1 MQPLV
6 PARPNL
12 PPRRPES
19 APCLGPLT
27 RQAAGSAATGPC
39 GERGGEGSRG
49 TEVQRWSR
57 AGDSLVDLVA
67 PGSRRDGAG
76 VGGGAVLGCGQ
87 PDCAHSAFHCP
98 LSAGK
103 GGWHWS
109 GTVCPTP
116 CPSRPSFLLTNRTP
130 TCSDHLVSCTWP
142 PSQPWPCPC
151 SRLRWFRKGC
161 LRPLGK
167 ARWGLRAAH
176 GNAHS
181 ADSASSPADVLR
193 MRAMSGTERHRG
205 PCRRRAGTQGWASR
219 RAEGPCP
226 GDAVEGPE

>member
-1 MQPLV
+1 MERWCGRWRRRCARVWTTRLRPTLPSTV
-6 PARPNL
+6 P
-12 PPRRPES
+12 
-19 APCLGPLT
+19 
-27 RQAAGSAATGPC
+27 
-39 GERGGEGSRG
+39 
-49 TEVQRWSR
+49 
-57 AGDSLVDLVA
+57 
-67 PGSRRDGAG
+67 
-76 VGGGAVLGCGQ
+76 
-87 PDCAHSAFHCP
+87 CP
-98 LSAGK
+98 LARVAGT
-103 GGWHWS
+103 GRG
-109 GTVCPTP
+109 PTP
-116 CPSRPSFLLTNRTP
+116 CPSCPSFLLTNRTP

-167 ARWGLRAAH
+167 ACWGLGAAH

-205 PCRRRAGTQGWASR
+205 PCRRRASTQGWASR

>member
-6 PARPNL
+6 PACPNL

-67 PGSRRDGAG
+67 PGSWRDGAG

-87 PDCAHSAFHCP
+87 PDCAPLCLP
-98 LSAGK
+98 LSLVRWQGWLALVGDQHPAPLAHPSSSLTEPRPALIIWFPALGHQASRGRAPALAWVVQEGVPEAPGEGMLGARGSPWQRSQRRQCVFSRRCAAHAGNV
-103 GGWHWS
+103 GH
-109 GTVCPTP
+109 
-116 CPSRPSFLLTNRTP
+116 RTP
-130 TCSDHLVSCTWP
+130 
-142 PSQPWPCPC
+142 PWAVQAPC
-151 SRLRWFRKGC
+151 
-161 LRPLGK
+161 
-167 ARWGLRAAH
+167 
-176 GNAHS
+176 
-181 ADSASSPADVLR
+181 
-193 MRAMSGTERHRG
+193 
-205 PCRRRAGTQGWASR
+205 GTQGWASR